1 MILYEDPSVL
11 EINAKDP
18 LDYLSWRCKVFSAT
32 YVPRG
37 SELMLFASHPF
48 AWNNNSS
55 SNYNPNMDCM
65 KLITG
70 NTVFVSNIG
79 ILYAYGFKLCTC
91 TRMKLVC
98 SHVGLQLK
106 LWTGAGLN
114 GSTKSLVWFSP
125 TIPKLAAIYCLCRL
139 VWFVR
144 FAQA

>member
-70 NTVFVSNIG
+70 NIC
-79 ILYAYGFKLCTC
+79 FKLC

-139 VWFVR
+139 VWSVG

>member
-70 NTVFVSNIG
+70 NIC
-79 ILYAYGFKLCTC
+79 LKLCT
-91 TRMKLVC
+91 RMELVC
-98 SHVGLQLK
+98 SHVGLK

-114 GSTKSLVWFSP
+114 GSTKSLV
-125 TIPKLAAIYCLCRL
+125 
-139 VWFVR
+139 
-144 FAQA
+144 